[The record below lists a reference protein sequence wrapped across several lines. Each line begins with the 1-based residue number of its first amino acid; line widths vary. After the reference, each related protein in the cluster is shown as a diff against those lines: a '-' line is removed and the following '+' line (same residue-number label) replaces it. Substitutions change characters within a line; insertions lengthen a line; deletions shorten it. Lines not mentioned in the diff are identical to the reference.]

1 MEIPSTR
8 FDATD
13 PFAQAKLQMKQAETV
28 LRQMPSAQ
36 REQLLAEM
44 LPPMPMH
51 RPSTATEPAVTM
63 VTVKVDEWDGGPTAR
78 ASAPMMIRRPRRIVG
93 TIPWQWRWIVAGIR
107 LTRIVRKSAKQ
118 QMKHFNKLQ
127 RQMIRRVLPR
137 RNAMRGAQARCPFS
151 DRTRNRVTT
160 RGYRLPPGNALG
172 YQHSRR

>member
-13 PFAQAKLQMKQAETV
+13 PFAQLKQQVTTAETY
-28 LRQMPSAQ
+28 LRQMPPAQ

-51 RPSTATEPAVTM
+51 RPSPAIDPAVTM
-63 VTVKVDEWDGGPTAR
+63 VTVKVEDWDGGPVAR
-78 ASAPMMIRRPRRIVG
+78 PAAPMMIRRPRRIVG
-93 TIPWQWRWIVAGIR
+93 YIPWQWRWIVAGIR

-118 QMKHFNKLQ
+118 QMKQFNKLQ

-137 RNAMRGAQARCPFS
+137 HKAMRGARAR
-151 DRTRNRVTT
+151 
-160 RGYRLPPGNALG
+160 
-172 YQHSRR
+172 